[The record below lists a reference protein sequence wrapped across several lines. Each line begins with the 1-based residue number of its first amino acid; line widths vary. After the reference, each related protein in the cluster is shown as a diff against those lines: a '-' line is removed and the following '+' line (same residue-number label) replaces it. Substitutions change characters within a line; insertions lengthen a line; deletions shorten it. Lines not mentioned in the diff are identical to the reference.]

1 MNSDWKF
8 YALSSAF
15 FAGLTAVFAKIGVR
29 EIPSNLATLLRT
41 CVIILFLA
49 LWVGARHEWQ
59 NPLLFNRKSLI
70 FLLLSG
76 ITTGLSWLFY
86 FRALQSGPAS
96 LVAPL
101 DKLSLLFS
109 VVLAEVLLGEH
120 LSRVQWAGVLI
131 MTTGAF
137 LIAQNKF

>member
-1 MNSDWKF
+1 MSSDWRF

-15 FAGLTAVFAKIGVR
+15 FAGLTAVFAKFGVR

-41 CVIILFLA
+41 FVIILFLA
-49 LWVGARHEWQ
+49 LLVGARHEWQ

-86 FRALQSGPAS
+86 FRALQFGSAS
-96 LVAPL
+96 LVASL
-101 DKLSLLFS
+101 DKLSLIFS
-109 VVLAEVLLGEH
+109 VVLSVLLLGEH
-120 LSRVQWAGVLI
+120 LSGTQWVGVLI
-131 MTTGAF
+131 MATGAF
-137 LIAQNKF
+137 WIAQNKF

>member
-1 MNSDWKF
+1 MSDWKMF
-8 YALSSAF
+8 ALSSAF

-49 LWVGARHEWQ
+49 LLVGARNEWQ
-59 NPLLFNRKSLI
+59 NPLVFNRKSLI

-76 ITTGLSWLFY
+76 VTTGLSWLFY
-86 FRALQSGPAS
+86 FRALQAGPAS

-101 DKLSLLFS
+101 DKLSLVFS
-109 VVLAEVLLGEH
+109 VIFSVILLGEH
-120 LSRVQWAGVLI
+120 LSGAQWVGVLI
-131 MTTGAF
+131 MTTGAL
-137 LIAQNKF
+137 LIAQNRF